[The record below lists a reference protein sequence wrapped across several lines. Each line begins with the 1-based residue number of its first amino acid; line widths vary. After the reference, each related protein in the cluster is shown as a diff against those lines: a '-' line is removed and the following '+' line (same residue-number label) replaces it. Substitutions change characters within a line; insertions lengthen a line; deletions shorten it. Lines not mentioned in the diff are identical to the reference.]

1 MTPLRVGIYARVSTV
16 DKDQNPE
23 TQLLPLREFAANEGF
38 EVLGEFVDHASAND
52 VKGRKNWARLLT
64 LAEKKKIDLILVWK
78 MDRAWRSLHGAV
90 TTLRNLNEWDVG
102 FRSLTESMV
111 DTSTPQGKLL
121 FNLLASFAEFE
132 REQIAERVKA
142 GMARAK
148 REGRHVGRPRS
159 TVARLMHTSMH

>member
-1 MTPLRVGIYARVSTV
+1 
-16 DKDQNPE
+16 
-23 TQLLPLREFAANEGF
+23 
-38 EVLGEFVDHASAND
+38 
-52 VKGRKNWARLLT
+52 
-64 LAEKKKIDLILVWK
+64 

-111 DTSTPQGKLL
+111 NTSTPQGKLL

-132 REQIAERVKA
+132 REQIAERVRA

-148 REGRHVGRPRS
+148 REGKHVGRPKLVHS
-159 TVARLMHTSMH
+159 SQG